1 MFDKVSSDVYADKIS
16 PDHIVLRANS
26 KKSQNSFKFM
36 NLYKEED
43 NIGEYILKYGVN
55 LECSYSN
62 LTAAQREVSFEFEI
76 VFLELDGKLEHF
88 ETL

>member
-1 MFDKVSSDVYADKIS
+1 
-16 PDHIVLRANS
+16 
-26 KKSQNSFKFM
+26 M
-36 NLYKEED
+36 NLYKEEE